1 MLVKSKFLF
10 LTGENCLMIIGCFA
24 LIDPFTDMSH
34 QFARIREMGFDYA
47 DLTDNHD
54 GATLGTEYGFAASIS
69 LESNPARIRKMAEK
83 EGLTLTSVCA
93 HANLLDP
100 TSPDRYGT
108 AQIIKAIR
116 LANLMGIKQVITT
129 EGDPKTA
136 FGHGLTTDQQLFS
149 IREKLAAPIEWAREL
164 GIELLLEPHGVL
176 TDTVEGMRAIL
187 DILDGDDVVGINL
200 DTGNSWLGGGDPLEF
215 VKVFGRRI
223 KHVHW
228 KDMGA
233 EWESKRGT
241 QFGCGMGL
249 IPLGDG
255 VVGIQAIVEELI
267 KNGFDGPTT
276 LEVAGEEAVLM
287 SAQRL
292 REWSSAPALQGA

>member
-1 MLVKSKFLF
+1 
-10 LTGENCLMIIGCFA
+10 MIIGCFA
-24 LIDPFTDMSH
+24 LIDPFTNIQH

-54 GATLGTEYGFAASIS
+54 GATLGTEYQFAASLS
-69 LESNPARIRKMAEK
+69 LDSNPARIRAMIEK
-83 EGLTLTSVCA
+83 HNLTLTSVCA

-108 AQIIKAIR
+108 SEIIKAIR
-116 LANLMGIKQVITT
+116 LANLLGVKQVITT
-129 EGDPKTA
+129 EGDPKTD
-136 FGHGLTTDQQLFS
+136 FGHKLTRDEKLFS
-149 IREKLAAPIEWAREL
+149 IREKLAAPIEWATEL
-164 GIELLLEPHGVL
+164 GIELLLEPHGEL
-176 TDTVEGMRAIL
+176 TDTVQGMS
-187 DILDGDDVVGINL
+187 DILDALDSDVVGVNL

-215 VKVFGRRI
+215 VKVFGNRI

-233 EWESKRGT
+233 EWEEKRGT
-241 QFGCGMGL
+241 MFGCGMGL

-255 VVGIQAIVEELI
+255 VIGIQAIVDALVAI
-267 KNGFDGPTT
+267 GFDGPTT
-276 LEVAGEEAVLM
+276 LEVAGEEAVLT

-292 REWSSAPALQGA
+292 REWTA